1 MELPQGLPAPWVWA
15 AAALLAAVLAWAG
28 LAAPWQRLKANEQSH
43 VFLAAIVG
51 LAVLWS
57 ISGRVGPA
65 LHLHLL
71 GATLAYLMFGV
82 PLATIALAIA
92 AAGAT
97 LAGDGA
103 WDALA
108 GRALVAGALPV
119 ATSHGVLRLAEAVL
133 PANFFSYAFIG
144 AFLNGAIAMA
154 ASSAAAGAIAAAAAP
169 GARMAGEDW
178 LAMTLLLAFGEATLT
193 GMLASVFAVYKPAWL
208 ATFSDERYLKRR
220 GGA

>member
-1 MELPQGLPAPWVWA
+1 
-15 AAALLAAVLAWAG
+15 
-28 LAAPWQRLKANEQSH
+28 LKGNEQSH
-43 VFLAAIVG
+43 VFLAAIVA
-51 LAVLWS
+51 LVLLWS
-57 ISGRVGPA
+57 ISGRVGP

-71 GATLAYLMFGV
+71 GATLAYLMFGL
-82 PLATIALAIA
+82 PLATIAMAVA

-103 WDALA
+103 WDALV

-133 PANFFSYAFIG
+133 PANFFSYAFVG

-154 ASSAAAGAIAAAAAP
+154 ASSAAAGAITAVAAP

-193 GMLASVFAVYKPAWL
+193 GMLTSVFAVYKPAWL